1 MRRIAATQ
9 MNQDFHRRYASLI
22 LVVALVCAPVVLYG
36 VMNVHTRSDNSVA
49 QWLPKDYET
58 TQFYSRFTD
67 LFGSDEKVLVS
78 WVGCTLDDP
87 RLEEFARLVE
97 GSGELPE
104 QEHLASIVQEVMT
117 GQRTLAELRSPPLE
131 IDRKLAVQRLQ
142 GSLIGPNEQTTC
154 ALITLGDA
162 TTDERERAVM
172 AIREI
177 AVGHCGVAAND
188 LRLTGDAVLSVGIDV
203 ESDQAIDRWVLL
215 SGVVA
220 LSMSWFCLRSVKLA
234 LLVFLVSQYC
244 QMVCE
249 AVIYYS
255 GGTMNLLV
263 ELAPVLVYILS
274 LSACVH
280 LVNYY
285 RAAVA
290 SCGVENAPQA
300 ALRSGWWPCLLASV
314 TTALGLI
321 SLCVS
326 HLPPVK
332 SFGLYSSAGILLGFA
347 VFVLLLPAATA
358 KFPVVPRDGAK
369 SRPANPLSPWLIG
382 IANLVVRYRV
392 AVLATFLTAFV
403 LFAIGLTK
411 LNTSVEP
418 IRFLPQESR
427 WITDTYWYRDNLGP
441 MASVE
446 IIIELEKDVKVE
458 FGDRIRLIDEIQRN
472 VAQLEHVDGT
482 LSAATFAPTLPPR
495 PEQATG
501 LRQTIRRSVVNKLL
515 LNHRDEFVQQRYF
528 ADDGG
533 REIWRVTARVSG
545 FRELVYEDFVR
556 QLRERIDPVLDR
568 AEIPASQRELEFTG
582 TVPLIFAAQRELL
595 DALLLSFAIAV
606 SSIAIVMP
614 LVLRSIPAGI
624 VSMIPNVFP
633 ALATFGIMGWMG
645 SVVDVGAMMTA
656 SIGLGIAVD
665 DTLHFLTW
673 FRRAIGNGASQKE
686 AIEAAY
692 RKCAHAMIHTTLI
705 AGLSLFVFYFSSF
718 QPVSQFGLLLFTL
731 LITALIGDL
740 VLLPALLATALG
752 RCFTCDP
759 RLTPRDEPKDQA

>member
-1 MRRIAATQ
+1 

-22 LVVALVCAPVVLYG
+22 LVCAALCAPVVLYG
-36 VMNVHTRSDNSVA
+36 VIKVHTRSDNSVA

-58 TQFYSRFTD
+58 TRFYSRFTD

-78 WVGCTLDDP
+78 WIGCTLDDP
-87 RLEEFARLVE
+87 RLESFARLVE
-97 GSGELPE
+97 GTGELPE

-117 GQRTLAELRSPPLE
+117 GQRTLAELRAPPLQ
-131 IDRKLAVQRLQ
+131 IDRQRAVRRLQ
-142 GSLIGPNEQTTC
+142 GSLIGPDEQTTC
-154 ALITLGDA
+154 ALITLGEA
-162 TTDERERAVM
+162 TTDEREQAVM
-172 AIREI
+172 AIRDI
-177 AVGHCGVAAND
+177 AVTHCGVDADD
-188 LRLTGDAVLSVGIDV
+188 LRMTGDAVLSVGIDV
-203 ESDQAIDRWVLL
+203 ESEQAIDRWVLL
-215 SGVVA
+215 SGLVA
-220 LSMSWFCLRSVKLA
+220 LSMSWLCLRSVKLA

-244 QMVCE
+244 QMVSE

-255 GGTMNLLV
+255 GGSMNLLV
-263 ELAPVLVYILS
+263 ELAPVLVYVLS

-290 SCGVENAPQA
+290 SCGAEQAPQA
-300 ALRSGWWPCLLASV
+300 ALQAGWWPCLLASV

-332 SFGLYSSAGILLGFA
+332 SFGLYSSVGILLGFV

-358 KFPVVPRDGAK
+358 KFPVVPRAGAK
-369 SRPANPLSPWLIG
+369 PRPENPLSPWLIG
-382 IANLVVRYRV
+382 MARLVIRYRA
-392 AVLATFLTAFV
+392 AVLAASLTAFI
-403 LFAIGLTK
+403 LFAIGVTK

-427 WITDTYWYRDNLGP
+427 WVTDTYWYRDNLGP

-446 IIIELEKDVKVE
+446 IVIEFEKDVKVA
-458 FGDRIRLIDEIQRN
+458 FGDRIRLMDEIQRS
-472 VAQLEHVDGT
+472 VTQLENVDGT

-495 PEQATG
+495 PDQVTG
-501 LRQTIRRSVVNKLL
+501 LRQTIRRSGINKIL
-515 LNHRDEFVQQRYF
+515 LNNRDAFVQQRYV
-528 ADDGG
+528 ADDAG
-533 REIWRVTARVSG
+533 REIWRVTARVAE
-545 FRELVYEDFVR
+545 FRDLVYDDFIG
-556 QLRERIDPVLDR
+556 QLRERINPLLDR
-568 AEIPASQRELEFTG
+568 AEIPASRRRLEFTG

-595 DALLLSFAIAV
+595 DALLLSFAVAV

-614 LVLRSIPAGI
+614 LVLRSLPAGI

-633 ALATFGIMGWMG
+633 ALATFGIMGWIG

-673 FRRAIGNGASQKE
+673 FRRAIGDGATQKE

-692 RKCAHAMIHTTLI
+692 RKCAHAMLHTTLI

-731 LITALIGDL
+731 LLTALIGDL
-740 VLLPALLATALG
+740 VLLPALLATPLG
-752 RCFTCDP
+752 RCFTRTLNRHEVP
-759 RLTPRDEPKDQA
+759 R